1 MHHPIVITVT
11 AFPSRIRRLVARHQR
26 IDNLIRAY
34 PSCPRQVSREVD
46 RLLVEVEAEI
56 RYFLDQ

>member
-1 MHHPIVITVT
+1 MTVT
-11 AFPSRIRRLVARHQR
+11 AFPSRICRLVARHQR